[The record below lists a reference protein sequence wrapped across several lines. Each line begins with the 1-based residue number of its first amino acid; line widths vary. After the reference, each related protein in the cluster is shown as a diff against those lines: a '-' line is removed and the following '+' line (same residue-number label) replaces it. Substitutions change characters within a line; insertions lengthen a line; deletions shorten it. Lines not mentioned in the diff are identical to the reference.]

1 MKLIIKE
8 DEAEVVEMKKIQ
20 AFLPCIIGF
29 VISVVAFSVY
39 LATTKEISA
48 LLCIQILACPL
59 ILIIFPVLNLT
70 KKVRIPI
77 VFSYVL
83 LIHLVL
89 ALVLGS
95 GFGFYEKI
103 ACWDMILHGYFG
115 FVASFLIF
123 IVLINYNG
131 EKLNSILFFV
141 IIFFITMGLAGLWEI
156 YEFIADR
163 ILNGDAQ
170 RVEESILQ
178 GHTPV
183 YDTMMDMIISIS
195 GIIGFYVCIGIDKLC
210 GYRITKYLY
219 KDIKNIS
226 KE

>member
-1 MKLIIKE
+1 
-8 DEAEVVEMKKIQ
+8 MKKIQ
-20 AFLPCIIGF
+20 AFLPCFIGLGI
-29 VISVVAFSVY
+29 VIVAFSIY
-39 LATTKEISA
+39 FATAKEISA
-48 LLCIQILACPL
+48 LLCIQILATPL
-59 ILIIFPVLNLT
+59 ILIIFPLLNLT

-83 LIHLVL
+83 LIHLVF

-95 GFGFYEKI
+95 GFGFYEKV

-115 FVASFLIF
+115 FVASLLIF
-123 IVLINYNG
+123 ILLLNYNG
-131 EKLNSILFFV
+131 DKLKAIFLFA
-141 IIFFITMGLAGLWEI
+141 IIFFVTMGLAGLWEI
-156 YEFIADR
+156 YEFTADR
-163 ILNGDAQ
+163 ILGADAQ

-195 GIIGFYVCIGIDKLC
+195 GILGFYVCIGIDKLC
-210 GYRITKYLY
+210 GYRFTKYLY
-219 KDIKNIS
+219 NDIKNIN